1 MALSNSQ
8 YDAIMREYGRQQIE
22 NHHKLEERRQEIYAR
37 LPVVRQLEAEI
48 AERSVAC
55 AKKLL
60 EGDKS
65 VLDRLKED
73 LKDLREQKSLIIRA
87 AGYPDD
93 YLELHYRCPDCRD
106 TGLIDGRKCH
116 CFLQAQMKLLH
127 AQSNLEDVLEREN
140 FNALS
145 YEYYD
150 DTEILPQLGIT
161 NAAYMR
167 RVVAGCREFVRDFD
181 KKHDN
186 LLFTGSTGVG
196 KTFLTNC
203 IARELMDDFHSVI
216 YLTASDL
223 FDVFSRN
230 KFDYDNAEDMKDMY
244 RFILDCDLLIIDD
257 LGTELANTFTISQLF
272 SCLNERILRRKSTII
287 STNLALDDIKTI
299 YSERIFSRIS
309 SHYTML
315 RLTGDDIRIQKKLLN
330 LGGTNDVTP

>member
-22 NHHKLEERRQEIYAR
+22 NHHKLEERRKEIYAR
-37 LPVVRQLEAEI
+37 LPVVKQLEAEI

-60 EGDKS
+60 EGDKG

-73 LKDLREQKSLIIRA
+73 LRDLREQKALIIRA

-106 TGLIDGRKCH
+106 TGLVDGRKCH

-140 FNALS
+140 FKALN

-167 RVVAGCREFVRDFD
+167 RVVAGCKEFVRDFD

-230 KFDYDNAEDMKDMY
+230 KFDYDNAEDMRDMY

-257 LGTELANTFTISQLF
+257 LGTELNNSFTSSQLF
-272 SCLNERILRRKSTII
+272 YCINERMNMSRSTII
-287 STNLALDDIKTI
+287 STNLTLARLRDSYTDRVT
-299 YSERIFSRIS
+299 SRIMS
-309 SHYTML
+309 GYRIIPL
-315 RLTGDDIRIQKKLLN
+315 YGGDIRLLKK
-330 LGGTNDVTP
+330 

>member
-1 MALSNSQ
+1 MALRNSQ

-22 NHHKLEERRQEIYAR
+22 NHHKLEERRKEIYVR

-73 LKDLREQKSLIIRA
+73 LRDLREQKALIIRA

-140 FNALS
+140 FKALS

-244 RFILDCDLLIIDD
+244 RFILDCELLIIDD
-257 LGTELANTFTISQLF
+257 LGTELNNSFTSSQLF
-272 SCLNERILRRKSTII
+272 YCINERMNMSRSTII
-287 STNLALDDIKTI
+287 STNLTLARLRDSYTDRVT
-299 YSERIFSRIS
+299 SRIMS
-309 SHYTML
+309 GYRIIPL
-315 RLTGDDIRIQKKLLN
+315 YGGDIRLLKK
-330 LGGTNDVTP
+330 

>member
-87 AGYPDD
+87 AGYSDD

-257 LGTELANTFTISQLF
+257 LGTELNNSFTSSQLF
-272 SCLNERILRRKSTII
+272 YCINERMNMSRSTII
-287 STNLALDDIKTI
+287 STNLTLARLRDSYTDRVT
-299 YSERIFSRIS
+299 SRIMS
-309 SHYTML
+309 GYRIIPL
-315 RLTGDDIRIQKKLLN
+315 YGGDIRLLKK
-330 LGGTNDVTP
+330 

>member
-22 NHHKLEERRQEIYAR
+22 NHHKLEERRKEIYAR
-37 LPVVRQLEAEI
+37 LPVVKQLEAEI

-60 EGDKS
+60 EGDKG
-65 VLDRLKED
+65 VLETLKED
-73 LKDLREQKSLIIRA
+73 LRDLREQKALIIRA

-150 DTEILPQLGIT
+150 DTEILSQLGIT

-257 LGTELANTFTISQLF
+257 LGTELNNSFTSSQLF
-272 SCLNERILRRKSTII
+272 YCINERMNMSRSTII
-287 STNLALDDIKTI
+287 STNLTLARLRDSYTDRVT
-299 YSERIFSRIS
+299 SRIMS
-309 SHYTML
+309 GYRIIPL
-315 RLTGDDIRIQKKLLN
+315 YGGDIRLLKK
-330 LGGTNDVTP
+330 

>member
-22 NHHKLEERRQEIYAR
+22 NHHKLEERRKEIYAR

-73 LKDLREQKSLIIRA
+73 LRDLREQKALIIRA

-127 AQSNLEDVLEREN
+127 AQSNLEYVLEREN
-140 FNALS
+140 FKALS

-257 LGTELANTFTISQLF
+257 LGTELNNSFTSSQLF
-272 SCLNERILRRKSTII
+272 YCINERMNMSRSTII
-287 STNLALDDIKTI
+287 STNLTLARLRDSYTDRVT
-299 YSERIFSRIS
+299 SRIMS
-309 SHYTML
+309 GYRIIPL
-315 RLTGDDIRIQKKLLN
+315 YGGDIRLLKK
-330 LGGTNDVTP
+330 

>member
-22 NHHKLEERRQEIYAR
+22 NHHKLEERRKEIYAR

-65 VLDRLKED
+65 FLDRLKED
-73 LKDLREQKSLIIRA
+73 LRDLREQKALIIRA

-140 FNALS
+140 FKALS

-257 LGTELANTFTISQLF
+257 LGTELNNSFTSSQLF
-272 SCLNERILRRKSTII
+272 YCINERMNMSRSTII
-287 STNLALDDIKTI
+287 STNLTLARLRDSYTDRVT
-299 YSERIFSRIS
+299 SRIMS
-309 SHYTML
+309 GYRIIPL
-315 RLTGDDIRIQKKLLN
+315 YGGDIRLLKK
-330 LGGTNDVTP
+330 

>member
-22 NHHKLEERRQEIYAR
+22 NHHKLEERRKEIYAR

-257 LGTELANTFTISQLF
+257 LGTELNNSFTSSQLF
-272 SCLNERILRRKSTII
+272 YCINERMNMNRSTII
-287 STNLALDDIKTI
+287 STNLSLTQLRDSYTDRVT
-299 YSERIFSRIS
+299 SRIMR
-309 SHYTML
+309 YRIIPLYGT
-315 RLTGDDIRIQKKLLN
+315 DIRLLKR
-330 LGGTNDVTP
+330 

>member
-22 NHHKLEERRQEIYAR
+22 NHHKLEERRKEIYAR

-257 LGTELANTFTISQLF
+257 LGTELNNSFTSSRLF
-272 SCLNERILRRKSTII
+272 YCINERMNMSRSTII
-287 STNLALDDIKTI
+287 STNLTLARLRDSYTDRVT
-299 YSERIFSRIS
+299 SRIMS
-309 SHYTML
+309 GYRIIPL
-315 RLTGDDIRIQKKLLN
+315 YGGDIRLLKK
-330 LGGTNDVTP
+330 

>member
-22 NHHKLEERRQEIYAR
+22 NHHKLEERRKEIYAR

-60 EGDKS
+60 EGDKR

-73 LKDLREQKSLIIRA
+73 LKDLREQKALIIRA

-140 FNALS
+140 FKALS

-257 LGTELANTFTISQLF
+257 LGTELNNSFTSSQLF
-272 SCLNERILRRKSTII
+272 YCINERMNMSRSTII
-287 STNLALDDIKTI
+287 STNLTLARLRDSYTDRVT
-299 YSERIFSRIS
+299 SRIMS
-309 SHYTML
+309 GYRIIPL
-315 RLTGDDIRIQKKLLN
+315 YGGDIRLLKK
-330 LGGTNDVTP
+330 

>member
-150 DTEILPQLGIT
+150 DTEILSQLGIT

-244 RFILDCDLLIIDD
+244 LFILDCDLLIIDD
-257 LGTELANTFTISQLF
+257 LGTELNNSFTSSQLF
-272 SCLNERILRRKSTII
+272 YCINERMNMSRSTII
-287 STNLALDDIKTI
+287 STNLTLARLRDSYTDRVT
-299 YSERIFSRIS
+299 SRIMS
-309 SHYTML
+309 GYRIIPL
-315 RLTGDDIRIQKKLLN
+315 YGGDIRLLKK
-330 LGGTNDVTP
+330 

>member
-37 LPVVRQLEAEI
+37 LPVVKQLEAEI

-60 EGDKS
+60 EGDKG

-73 LKDLREQKSLIIRA
+73 LRDLREQKALIIRA

-106 TGLIDGRKCH
+106 TGLVDGRKCH

-140 FNALS
+140 FKALS

-167 RVVAGCREFVRDFD
+167 RVVAGCKEFVRVFD

-257 LGTELANTFTISQLF
+257 LGTELNNSFTSSQLF
-272 SCLNERILRRKSTII
+272 YCINERMNMSRSTII
-287 STNLALDDIKTI
+287 STNLTLARLRDSYTDRVT
-299 YSERIFSRIS
+299 SRIMS
-309 SHYTML
+309 GYRIIPL
-315 RLTGDDIRIQKKLLN
+315 YGGDIRLLKK
-330 LGGTNDVTP
+330 

>member
-116 CFLQAQMKLLH
+116 CFLQAKMKLLH

-196 KTFLTNC
+196 KTFLINC

-257 LGTELANTFTISQLF
+257 LGTELNNSFTSSQLF
-272 SCLNERILRRKSTII
+272 YCINERMNMSRSTII
-287 STNLALDDIKTI
+287 STNLTLARLRDSYTDRVT
-299 YSERIFSRIS
+299 SRIMS
-309 SHYTML
+309 GYRIIPL
-315 RLTGDDIRIQKKLLN
+315 YGGDIRLLKK
-330 LGGTNDVTP
+330 

>member
-22 NHHKLEERRQEIYAR
+22 NHHKLEERRKEIYAR
-37 LPVVRQLEAEI
+37 LPVVKQLEAEI

-60 EGDKS
+60 EGDKG

-73 LKDLREQKSLIIRA
+73 LRDLREQKALIIRA

-106 TGLIDGRKCH
+106 TGLVDGRKCH

-140 FNALS
+140 FKALS

-161 NAAYMR
+161 NATYMR
-167 RVVAGCREFVRDFD
+167 RVVAGCKEFVRVFD

-257 LGTELANTFTISQLF
+257 LGTELNNSFTSSRLF
-272 SCLNERILRRKSTII
+272 YCINERMNMSRSTII
-287 STNLALDDIKTI
+287 STNLTLARLRDSYTDRVT
-299 YSERIFSRIS
+299 SRIMS
-309 SHYTML
+309 GYRIIPL
-315 RLTGDDIRIQKKLLN
+315 YGGDIRLLKK
-330 LGGTNDVTP
+330 

>member
-60 EGDKS
+60 EGDKG

-73 LKDLREQKSLIIRA
+73 LRDLREQKALIIRA

-106 TGLIDGRKCH
+106 TGLVDGRKCH

-140 FNALS
+140 FKALS

-167 RVVAGCREFVRDFD
+167 RVVAGCKEFVRVFD

-257 LGTELANTFTISQLF
+257 LGTELNNSFTSSRLF
-272 SCLNERILRRKSTII
+272 YCINERMNMSRSTII
-287 STNLALDDIKTI
+287 STNLTLARLRDSYTDRVT
-299 YSERIFSRIS
+299 SRIMS
-309 SHYTML
+309 GYRIIPL
-315 RLTGDDIRIQKKLLN
+315 YGGDIRLLKK
-330 LGGTNDVTP
+330 

>member
-22 NHHKLEERRQEIYAR
+22 NHHKLEERRKEIYAR
-37 LPVVRQLEAEI
+37 LPVVKQLEAEI

-60 EGDKS
+60 EGDKG

-73 LKDLREQKSLIIRA
+73 LRDLREQKALIIRA

-106 TGLIDGRKCH
+106 TGLVDGRKCH

-257 LGTELANTFTISQLF
+257 LGTELNNSFTSSQLF
-272 SCLNERILRRKSTII
+272 YCINERMNMSRSTII
-287 STNLALDDIKTI
+287 STNLTLARLRDSYTDRVT
-299 YSERIFSRIS
+299 SRIMS
-309 SHYTML
+309 GYRIIPL
-315 RLTGDDIRIQKKLLN
+315 YGGDIRLLKK
-330 LGGTNDVTP
+330 

>member
-22 NHHKLEERRQEIYAR
+22 NHHKLEERRKEIYAR

-73 LKDLREQKSLIIRA
+73 LRDLREQKALIIRA

-140 FNALS
+140 FKALS

-257 LGTELANTFTISQLF
+257 LGTELNNSFTSSQLF
-272 SCLNERILRRKSTII
+272 YCINERMNMSRSTII
-287 STNLALDDIKTI
+287 STNLTLARLRDSYTDRVT
-299 YSERIFSRIS
+299 SRIMS
-309 SHYTML
+309 GYRINPL
-315 RLTGDDIRIQKKLLN
+315 YGGDIRLLKK
-330 LGGTNDVTP
+330 

>member
-244 RFILDCDLLIIDD
+244 RFILDCELLIIDD
-257 LGTELANTFTISQLF
+257 LGTELNNSFTSSQLF
-272 SCLNERILRRKSTII
+272 YCINERMNMSRSTII
-287 STNLALDDIKTI
+287 STNLTLARLRDSYTDRVT
-299 YSERIFSRIS
+299 SRIMS
-309 SHYTML
+309 GYRIIPL
-315 RLTGDDIRIQKKLLN
+315 YGGDIRLLKK
-330 LGGTNDVTP
+330 

>member
-22 NHHKLEERRQEIYAR
+22 NHHKLEERRKEIYAR
-37 LPVVRQLEAEI
+37 LPVVKQLEAEI

-60 EGDKS
+60 EGDKG
-65 VLDRLKED
+65 VLETLKED
-73 LKDLREQKSLIIRA
+73 LRDLREQKALIIRA

-106 TGLIDGRKCH
+106 TGLVDGRKCH

-140 FNALS
+140 FKALS

-167 RVVAGCREFVRDFD
+167 RVVAGCKEFVRDFD

-257 LGTELANTFTISQLF
+257 LGTELNNSFTSSQLF
-272 SCLNERILRRKSTII
+272 YCINERMNMSRSTII
-287 STNLALDDIKTI
+287 STNLTLARLRDSYTDRVT
-299 YSERIFSRIS
+299 SRIMS
-309 SHYTML
+309 GYRIIPL
-315 RLTGDDIRIQKKLLN
+315 YGGDIRLLKK
-330 LGGTNDVTP
+330 

>member
-65 VLDRLKED
+65 VMDRLKED

-150 DTEILPQLGIT
+150 DTEILSQLGIT

-257 LGTELANTFTISQLF
+257 LGTELNNSFTSSQLF
-272 SCLNERILRRKSTII
+272 YCINERMNMSRSTII
-287 STNLALDDIKTI
+287 STNLTLARLRDSYTDRVT
-299 YSERIFSRIS
+299 SRIMS
-309 SHYTML
+309 GYRIIPL
-315 RLTGDDIRIQKKLLN
+315 YGGDIRLLKK
-330 LGGTNDVTP
+330 

>member
-22 NHHKLEERRQEIYAR
+22 NHHKLEERRKEIYAR

-73 LKDLREQKSLIIRA
+73 LRDLREQKALIIRA

-140 FNALS
+140 FKALS

-257 LGTELANTFTISQLF
+257 LGTELNNSFTSSQLF
-272 SCLNERILRRKSTII
+272 YCINERMNMSRSTII
-287 STNLALDDIKTI
+287 STNLTLARLRDSYTDRVT
-299 YSERIFSRIS
+299 SRIMS
-309 SHYTML
+309 GYRMIPL
-315 RLTGDDIRIQKKLLN
+315 YGGDIRLLKK
-330 LGGTNDVTP
+330 

>member
-244 RFILDCDLLIIDD
+244 RFILDCDLLIID
-257 LGTELANTFTISQLF
+257 LGTELNNSFTSSQLF
-272 SCLNERILRRKSTII
+272 YCINERMNMSRSTII
-287 STNLALDDIKTI
+287 STNLTLARLRDSYTDRVT
-299 YSERIFSRIS
+299 SRIMS
-309 SHYTML
+309 GYRIIPL
-315 RLTGDDIRIQKKLLN
+315 YGGDIRLLKK
-330 LGGTNDVTP
+330 

>member
-22 NHHKLEERRQEIYAR
+22 NHHKLEERRKEIYAR

-73 LKDLREQKSLIIRA
+73 LRDLREQKALIIRA

-140 FNALS
+140 FKALS

-257 LGTELANTFTISQLF
+257 LGTELNNSFTSSQLF
-272 SCLNERILRRKSTII
+272 YCINERMNMSRSTII
-287 STNLALDDIKTI
+287 STNLALARLRDSYTDRVT
-299 YSERIFSRIS
+299 SRIMS
-309 SHYTML
+309 GYRIIPL
-315 RLTGDDIRIQKKLLN
+315 YGGDIRLLKK
-330 LGGTNDVTP
+330 

>member
-22 NHHKLEERRQEIYAR
+22 NHHKLEERRKEIYAR

-73 LKDLREQKSLIIRA
+73 LRDLREQKALIIRA

-140 FNALS
+140 FKALN

-257 LGTELANTFTISQLF
+257 LGTELNNSFTSSQLF
-272 SCLNERILRRKSTII
+272 YCINERMNMSRSTII
-287 STNLALDDIKTI
+287 STNLTLARLRDSYTDRVT
-299 YSERIFSRIS
+299 SRIMS
-309 SHYTML
+309 GYRIIPL
-315 RLTGDDIRIQKKLLN
+315 YGGDIRLLKK
-330 LGGTNDVTP
+330 

>member
-244 RFILDCDLLIIDD
+244 RFILDCALLIIDD
-257 LGTELANTFTISQLF
+257 LGTELNNSFTSSQLF
-272 SCLNERILRRKSTII
+272 YCINERMNMSRSTII
-287 STNLALDDIKTI
+287 STNLTLARLRDSYTDRVT
-299 YSERIFSRIS
+299 SRIMS
-309 SHYTML
+309 GYRIIPL
-315 RLTGDDIRIQKKLLN
+315 YGGDIRLLKK
-330 LGGTNDVTP
+330 

>member
-22 NHHKLEERRQEIYAR
+22 NHHKLEERRKEIYAR

-73 LKDLREQKSLIIRA
+73 LRDLREQKALIIRA

-140 FNALS
+140 FKALS

-203 IARELMDDFHSVI
+203 IARELMDDFQSVI

-257 LGTELANTFTISQLF
+257 LGTELNNSFTSSQLF
-272 SCLNERILRRKSTII
+272 YCINERMNMSRSTII
-287 STNLALDDIKTI
+287 STNLTLARLRDSYTDRVT
-299 YSERIFSRIS
+299 SRIMS
-309 SHYTML
+309 GYRIIPL
-315 RLTGDDIRIQKKLLN
+315 YGGDIRLLKK
-330 LGGTNDVTP
+330 

>member
-8 YDAIMREYGRQQIE
+8 YDAIK
-22 NHHKLEERRQEIYAR
+22 NHHKLEERRKEIYAR

-73 LKDLREQKSLIIRA
+73 LRDLREQKALIIRA

-140 FNALS
+140 FKALS

-257 LGTELANTFTISQLF
+257 LGTELNNSFTSSQLF
-272 SCLNERILRRKSTII
+272 YCINERMNMSRSTII
-287 STNLALDDIKTI
+287 STNLTLARLRDSYTDRVT
-299 YSERIFSRIS
+299 SRIMS
-309 SHYTML
+309 GYRIIPL
-315 RLTGDDIRIQKKLLN
+315 YGGDIRLLKK
-330 LGGTNDVTP
+330 